1 MNINTFT
8 QTNMDGWGDVPH
20 ESDTWDDYYE
30 CEPVIDEEDPQV
42 QEDRAALE
50 TELADAI
57 RRGDDDAIDQA
68 AEQLAQ
74 VNADASPLTTTK
86 PKRKSTWKPP
96 PQCGLIDKS
105 GDSEW
110 KPKSEMWQKPTPL
123 KSGRSMRKRF
133 PTLREAQSDDSHD
146 DIMLLASIRKG
157 APVPRTVSSKPK
169 LARGRKIEL
178 FKVGA
183 MGHKEQ
189 KHREYVER
197 RKSGVETTREKQGR
211 ERNEQRSA
219 MFTKVA
225 EAHDKPASE
234 RAKDLG
240 WVRTSP
246 CRSVGTG
253 KPCPHGSRCRFAHT
267 PEELGVKRCHF
278 GDRCRKKGTC
288 RFPHSDEE
296 VAAALAKARAHMTEL
311 MCKAC

>member
-1 MNINTFT
+1 
-8 QTNMDGWGDVPH
+8 
-20 ESDTWDDYYE
+20 
-30 CEPVIDEEDPQV
+30 
-42 QEDRAALE
+42 
-50 TELADAI
+50 
-57 RRGDDDAIDQA
+57 
-68 AEQLAQ
+68 
-74 VNADASPLTTTK
+74 
-86 PKRKSTWKPP
+86 
-96 PQCGLIDKS
+96 
-105 GDSEW
+105 

-278 GDRCRKKGTC
+278 GDRCRKKGSC

-296 VAAALAKARAHMTEL
+296 VAVALAKARAHMTQL